1 MSLEGK
7 VAFVTGAASGMG
19 RLLSRNMARAGARVA
34 AVDLDEAG
42 LAKTAEGN
50 PGIECFSCDVTNPG
64 ALEAVAKQVE
74 TELGPIDR
82 VFAAAAIMPSG
93 RLLDQDLGTIHRI
106 MDINYGGVVNTVRS
120 TLPAMIERG
129 HGDMVIFA
137 SMAGWQPVLLLGA
150 YNASKFAVV
159 SFSEVLLHENRNS
172 GIRFACVCPPPVNT
186 PLLNQ
191 AKDARPKIF
200 DAVETLEPQSVLDAI
215 EKTLADGS
223 FWVFPGKT
231 TRMGWRFRRWFPKAG
246 WKQIHKIEGW

>member
-34 AVDLDEAG
+34 AIDLDEAG
-42 LAKTAEGN
+42 LAKTAEGS

-82 VFAAAAIMPSG
+82 VFAAAAIMPAG
-93 RLLDQDLGTIHRI
+93 RLLEQDLGTIHRI

-186 PLLNQ
+186 PLLDQ

-200 DAVETLEPQSVLDAI
+200 DEVETLEPQSVLDAI
-215 EKTLADGS
+215 EKTLDDGT

-231 TRMGWRFRRWFPKAG
+231 TRMGWRFRRWFPKAT